1 MGKRV
6 VPKEAARMVPEVERE
21 TEAPVLEAAIAA

>member
-1 MGKRV
+1 MGKRA
-6 VPKEAARMVPEVERE
+6 VPKEAARMVPEAERG